1 MCQYALYLLENSLKK
16 AFKVVFMSIMSSLI
30 EVLQAQTTQ
39 SSTVD

>member
-1 MCQYALYLLENSLKK
+1 MLYIYWKIALKK
-16 AFKVVFMSIMSSLI
+16 AFKVVFMSVMSSLI